1 MGLCAVGLCREFPYL
16 HGLFVRPAE
25 ARGGWNVSAP
35 WAVLPGSIRTQTRFF
50 QEREEYGMKNC
61 RRMVA
66 ALLATLMLASIAP
79 AAHAM
84 EEEWG
89 KVNHVYHPN
98 TPAETYTH
106 AYTDV
111 TPGAWYYDA
120 VMTLTEGG
128 LLGGYG
134 GGKFG
139 PDDSLTRAQ
148 VNILR
153 FRLYGQ
159 NVPSDDWGFEYKPL
173 QDKNTASRAF
183 AAITFMWQID
193 RKGGTKPLTEYETAL
208 VKDAGYGLA
217 YSISSS
223 GRFASMWG
231 TVYDNWRAALAA
243 GKNIEYRDSID
254 DFPDAD
260 TIHQWIDENYE
271 LMAAALSMSG
281 TKEELTARCEQLL
294 LYAYN
299 LGMIGGVDDI
309 GTLDPYGSLTRAQ
322 VSQMLFNVGWTY
334 SGAISYMYG

>member
-35 WAVLPGSIRTQTRFF
+35 WAVLPGSIRTQTLLFR
-50 QEREEYGMKNC
+50 EREEFGMKNC
-61 RRMVA
+61 KRMVA
-66 ALLATLMLASIAP
+66 ALLATLMLTSIAP

-148 VNILR
+148 VTILR
-153 FRLYGQ
+153 SRLYGQ

-193 RKGGTKPLTEYETAL
+193 RKGGTKFLT
-208 VKDAGYGLA
+208 D
-217 YSISSS
+217 
-223 GRFASMWG
+223 
-231 TVYDNWRAALAA
+231 LAA

-281 TKEELTARCEQLL
+281 TMEELTARCEQLL

>member
-1 MGLCAVGLCREFPYL
+1 
-16 HGLFVRPAE
+16 
-25 ARGGWNVSAP
+25 
-35 WAVLPGSIRTQTRFF
+35 
-50 QEREEYGMKNC
+50 MKNC

-66 ALLATLMLASIAP
+66 ALLATLMLTSIAP

-89 KVNHVYHPN
+89 KVNHVYHPS

-193 RKGGTKPLTEYETAL
+193 RKGGTKFLTEYETVL
-208 VKDAGYGLA
+208 VKDAGYGLC
-217 YSISSS
+217 YDISSS

-299 LGMIGGVDDI
+299 LGMIGGVDDTDT
-309 GTLDPYGSLTRAQ
+309 GTGK
-322 VSQMLFNVGWTY
+322 
-334 SGAISYMYG
+334 

>member
-35 WAVLPGSIRTQTRFF
+35 WAVLPGSIRTQTRLF
-50 QEREEYGMKNC
+50 QEREEYGMKKC

-66 ALLATLMLASIAP
+66 ALLATLMLTSIAP

-139 PDDSLTRAQ
+139 SDDSLTRAQ

-208 VKDAGYGLA
+208 IKDAGYGLA
-217 YSISSS
+217 
-223 GRFASMWG
+223 
-231 TVYDNWRAALAA
+231 
-243 GKNIEYRDSID
+243 
-254 DFPDAD
+254 
-260 TIHQWIDENYE
+260 
-271 LMAAALSMSG
+271 
-281 TKEELTARCEQLL
+281 
-294 LYAYN
+294 
-299 LGMIGGVDDI
+299 
-309 GTLDPYGSLTRAQ
+309 
-322 VSQMLFNVGWTY
+322 
-334 SGAISYMYG
+334 